1 MSTSQAS
8 VVKVAVNSNRMRHFK
23 KLQFKRILKN
33 DDRQKGDLIL
43 NREESWGKEVIFQ
56 LDLRDE

>member
-1 MSTSQAS
+1 
-8 VVKVAVNSNRMRHFK
+8 MRHFK